1 MKFKAFELQGRHYVA
16 FGDKLDAAAISFETY
31 KQAREYAAIQNIYWF
46 SQLIEHELSVLKL
59 GGSGRLVEVMD
70 YLPTNLK

>member
-1 MKFKAFELQGRHYVA
+1 MIKFKAFELECRYYVA
-16 FGDKLDAAAISFETY
+16 FGDKLDAAVSFETY

-46 SQLIEHELSVLKL
+46 NQLIEQELSALKL
-59 GGSGRLVEVMD
+59 GGSARLVEVMD